1 VIHHN
6 PNYAKG
12 ERELRKLADASKK
25 NNSSRV
31 DGTGDVELAEMVP
44 VMAPNSISI
53 SDSGKFGKN
62 SFSNP

>member
-25 NNSSRV
+25 NSSRV

-44 VMAPNSISI
+44 TMAPNSISV